1 MRFNVKNLGF
11 IKSGHFETNDLT
23 VIFGK
28 NNSGKTYLSYASY
41 IIAKEI
47 KENLSIFGSIGLD
60 IERKISR
67 LGDVPSF
74 DLNIETMF
82 GDENL
87 SLIKNLINSSFAKSF
102 NVKDSYFSKTQIE
115 FDFKSFLNKS
125 ISSSFNLMLST
136 QFVDKDVLIT
146 KNKGSNLINILLIK
160 KNKSESGY
168 FEKVNED
175 SQKVISHYFYN
186 FQVPSA
192 IIERIIDLDIKNPF
206 VITSERT
213 GIEMFYKEMDN
224 NRSTI
229 AENLTITTLIK
240 NNKAKKA
247 KELND
252 ITDNKISKYSK
263 PISDNIRTIRNQQ
276 EIRKHPSEISLS
288 ENFPKLSES
297 LKKITNGKFMT
308 GILGDTVYL
317 MDGHDSH
324 EIPLHAA
331 SSSIKSMT
339 MIDLYIN
346 HIASDGDT
354 LIIDEPELNLHPDN
368 QIMMAELIVR
378 LVNSGVKVIM
388 TTHSDYLV
396 RELNNRIKLF
406 SANKNNKFYKK
417 MVSGEFDTIKSDRVN
432 VFNINEAGIIEQIK
446 VTKYGI
452 NDVIFD
458 DVIIKSAERE
468 DIIESM
474 IEG

>member
-1 MRFNVKNLGF
+1 M
-11 IKSGHFETNDLT
+11 
-23 VIFGK
+23 
-28 NNSGKTYLSYASY
+28 
-41 IIAKEI
+41 
-47 KENLSIFGSIGLD
+47 
-60 IERKISR
+60 
-67 LGDVPSF
+67 
-74 DLNIETMF
+74 
-82 GDENL
+82 
-87 SLIKNLINSSFAKSF
+87 
-102 NVKDSYFSKTQIE
+102 
-115 FDFKSFLNKS
+115 
-125 ISSSFNLMLST
+125 
-136 QFVDKDVLIT
+136 
-146 KNKGSNLINILLIK
+146 
-160 KNKSESGY
+160 
-168 FEKVNED
+168 NED
-175 SQKVISHYFYN
+175 SQKTISHYFYN

-192 IIERIIDLDIKNPF
+192 IIERIVDLDIKNPF

-240 NNKAKKA
+240 KNKVKKA

-308 GILGDTVYL
+308 GVLGDTVYL

-406 SANKNNKFYKK
+406 SANKNNKFYKE
-417 MVSGEFDTIKSDRVN
+417 MVSGEFDTIESDRVN

-452 NDVIFD
+452 DDVIFD

>member
-1 MRFNVKNLGF
+1 MRFKVKNLGF

-47 KENLSIFGSIGLD
+47 KENLSIYGSIGLD
-60 IERKISR
+60 IERKISK

-74 DLNIETMF
+74 DLNIETIF
-82 GDENL
+82 GNKNL
-87 SLIKNLINSSFAKSF
+87 SIIKKLINSSFAKSF

-115 FDFKSFLNKS
+115 FDFKSFLNKA

-136 QFVDKDVLIT
+136 QFVDKNVLIT
-146 KNKGSNLINILLIK
+146 KKKGSNLINILLIK

-168 FEKVNED
+168 FEKVDTD
-175 SQKVISHYFYN
+175 SQKTISHYFYN

-192 IIERIIDLDIKNPF
+192 IIDRIIDLDIKNPF

-240 NNKAKKA
+240 NNKEKKA

-252 ITDNKISKYSK
+252 IMDNKISKYSK

-297 LKKITNGKFMT
+297 LKKITMGKFMT
-308 GILGDTVYL
+308 SILGDTVYL

-346 HIASDGDT
+346 HIASYGDT

-406 SANKNNKFYKK
+406 SANKNNKFYKEI
-417 MVSGEFDTIKSDRVN
+417 VSGEFDTIKSDRVN

>member
-47 KENLSIFGSIGLD
+47 KENLNIFGSTGLD
-60 IERKISR
+60 IEGTISK
-67 LGDVPSF
+67 LGDTPSF

-82 GDENL
+82 GDKHL
-87 SLIKNLINSSFAKSF
+87 SLIKTLVNSSFAKNFS
-102 NVKDSYFSKTQIE
+102 VKNSYFSKTQIE
-115 FDFKSFLNKS
+115 FDFQSFVNKS
-125 ISSSFNLMLST
+125 ISSSFSLMLST
-136 QFVDKDVLIT
+136 RFVDNDVLIT
-146 KNKGSNLINILLIK
+146 KSKGSNLINILLIK
-160 KNKSESGY
+160 KTDSESDY
-168 FEKVNED
+168 LEKVNKD
-175 SQKVISHYFYN
+175 SLKSISHYFYN
-186 FQVPSA
+186 YQIPSA

-224 NRSTI
+224 NRSSI
-229 AENLTITTLIK
+229 AESLTITTLVKK
-240 NNKAKKA
+240 NKTRKA
-247 KELND
+247 KEIDN
-252 ITDNKISKYSK
+252 ITENKISKYSK
-263 PISDNIRTIRNQQ
+263 PISDNIRTIRSQQ
-276 EIRKHPSEISLS
+276 EIRKNPSEISLND
-288 ENFPKLSES
+288 NFPKLSES

-346 HIASDGDT
+346 HIASNGDT

-368 QIMMAELIVR
+368 QIIMAELIVR

-406 SANKNNKFYKK
+406 SANKNNKFYKE

-474 IEG
+474 IED

>member
-47 KENLSIFGSIGLD
+47 KENLSLFGFPGLNM
-60 IERKISR
+60 EQKISS
-67 LGDVPSF
+67 LGDSPSF
-74 DLNIETMF
+74 DLNLETMF
-82 GDENL
+82 GDGNL
-87 SLIKNLINSSFAKSF
+87 STIKALINSSFAKSF
-102 NVKDSYFSKTQIE
+102 NVKDSYFSKTQID
-115 FDFKSFLNKS
+115 FDFKSFFNKS
-125 ISSSFNLMLST
+125 IPSSFNLMLST
-136 QFVDKDVLIT
+136 QFVDKNVLIT

-160 KNKSESGY
+160 KTKSESDY
-168 FEKVNED
+168 LEKVNED
-175 SQKVISHYFYN
+175 ARKTISHYFYN
-186 FQVPSA
+186 YQVPSA
-192 IIERIIDLDIKNPF
+192 IIERIVDVDIKKPF

-240 NNKAKKA
+240 NNKTKKA

-252 ITDNKISKYSK
+252 ITENKLSKYSK
-263 PISDNIRTIRNQQ
+263 PISDNIRTVRNQQ
-276 EIRKHPSEISLS
+276 EIRKSPSEISLG

-297 LKKITNGKFMT
+297 LKKITNGKFIT
-308 GILGDTVYL
+308 SILGDTVYL

-346 HIASDGDT
+346 HIASKGDT

-378 LVNSGVKVIM
+378 LVNCGVKVIM

-406 SANKNNKFYKK
+406 SANKNNKFYKE

-432 VFNINEAGIIEQIK
+432 VFNINEVGIIEQIE